1 MCCEGDC
8 GGVPSGMS
16 DVRKVFLMSYWYG
29 CDVLGGG
36 GGTYWYGC
44 DVRGLWSVLTG
55 MGVRGLR
62 GVLTGIGVR
71 GLWGV
76 LTGIGGMC
84 CERVMECT

>member
-1 MCCEGDC
+1 
-8 GGVPSGMS
+8 
-16 DVRKVFLMSYWYG
+16 
-29 CDVLGGG
+29 
-36 GGTYWYGC
+36 
-44 DVRGLWSVLTG
+44 